1 MYDPELERIDMIEP
15 ENQYVDRVIRDI
27 LAGIQSADEA
37 ELGRLQR
44 ELERAASD
52 GSLTVQQLN
61 DLRAQE
67 PTPEQIRDLLR
78 TRKIP
83 PR

>member
-1 MYDPELERIDMIEP
+1 MYYPELEKIDMIEP
-15 ENQYVDRVIRDI
+15 EDQYVDRLIRDI
-27 LAGIQSADEA
+27 LAGIQSPDEA

-44 ELERAASD
+44 EMLRAASD

-67 PTPEQIRDLLR
+67 LTPEQIRDLLK
-78 TRKIP
+78 TPKIP
-83 PR
+83 PK